1 MAGTLGVPRC
11 RCAEPKVAYAPAVA
25 HVPAEQRRQ
34 QLVAAAF
41 RVVAREGVAAASSR
55 RIANEAKVPAAVVHY
70 CFHSVDELIDALMIV
85 VFEEA
90 ASVAAVALRARG
102 AVEDSLQDALRR
114 MWAGYQAEPAR
125 HKVVFDLVAYAL
137 RRPAAAEIAR
147 RHQGR
152 LGDLAERFLTE
163 VAERNHI
170 TWREPAAVLGRAL
183 ISTVD
188 GVLLNWLIDRDDTR
202 TEAALAWLATSLA
215 AQAS

>member
-1 MAGTLGVPRC
+1 MG
-11 RCAEPKVAYAPAVA
+11 

-41 RVVAREGVAAASSR
+41 RVVARDGVAAASTR
-55 RIANEAKVPAAVVHY
+55 RIASEAKVPAAVVHY
-70 CFHSVDELIDALMIV
+70 CFHSVDELIDALMVV

-102 AVEDSLQDALRR
+102 AVDHSLQDALRR
-114 MWAGYQAEPAR
+114 LWASYKAEPAR

-152 LGDLAERFLTE
+152 IGDLAERFLTDI
-163 VAERNHI
+163 AERNKA

-202 TEAALAWLATSLA
+202 TEAALDWLALSLA
-215 AQAS
+215 ANVV